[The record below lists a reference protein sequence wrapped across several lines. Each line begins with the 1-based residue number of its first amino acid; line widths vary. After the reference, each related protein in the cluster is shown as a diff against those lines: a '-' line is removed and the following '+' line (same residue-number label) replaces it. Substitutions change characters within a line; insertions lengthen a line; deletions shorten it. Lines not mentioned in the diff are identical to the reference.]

1 MSPRLRTGAL
11 ACALAALGGV
21 VAPAAATAQLPSAST
36 AALGLADN
44 YTAAARGYNAIAWNP
59 ANLALSGNPGASLAF
74 FPLRAIAGLGPVNL
88 GDLKSWGGKAVPI
101 DVRNSWFERIQSSGH
116 EQGDAGADLTIV
128 ALQVGPV
135 GFQLSTTAHG
145 TADLTPDAA
154 RLALFGNAPSGQVG
168 SFNLQNSK
176 VNGAATSTAVLSF
189 AHAFPAGPGAKL
201 SVGVA
206 GKYTIGHVLAYG
218 QDQGSS
224 LTANPIVVNL
234 DFPVISTDTS
244 SLFNNGSGVG
254 LDMGAAY
261 ESGKLTVSGALQNVF
276 NSFKWDESKLSY
288 RPATAFF
295 NGDSSSAGSFE
306 VQPMSRAP
314 ASLVSAVTD
323 LKYKPVVLLGGAYRV
338 NPRFV
343 LDADFHQ
350 RMGDGGMQFGP
361 KTQLGAG
368 AEYRVLSFLP
378 LRGGIAYVTGGSQLA
393 GGVGLDLGTFSMN
406 ASLAHRSDDIG
417 TSTISMIT
425 LISSFPR

>member
-11 ACALAALGGV
+11 LCALAALGGV
-21 VAPAAATAQLPSAST
+21 IAPAPATAQLPSAST

-74 FPLRAIAGLGPVNL
+74 FPVRAVAGLGPVNL
-88 GDLKSWGGKAVPI
+88 GDIKSWGGKVVPI
-101 DVRNSWFERIQSSGH
+101 DVRNTWFQRIQSSGH
-116 EQGDAGADLTIV
+116 EKGDAGADLTIA

-135 GFQLSTTAHG
+135 GFQLSSSLHG
-145 TADLTPDAA
+145 TANLTPDAA
-154 RLALFGNAPSGQVG
+154 KLALFGNAPNGQAG
-168 SFNLQNSK
+168 SFNLQDSR
-176 VNGAATSTAVLSF
+176 VNGAWTSTAAVSL

-201 SVGVA
+201 SLGVA

-218 QDQGSS
+218 QDRGSS
-224 LTANPIVVNL
+224 LTANPIVINL
-234 DFPVISTDTS
+234 NFPVISTDTS
-244 SLFNNGSGVG
+244 SLFNNGSGLG
-254 LDMGAAY
+254 LDLGAAY
-261 ESGKLTVSGALQNVF
+261 EAGKLTLSGALQNVF
-276 NSFKWDESKLSY
+276 NSFKWQQSKLTY
-288 RPATAFF
+288 RPAAAFF

-306 VQPMSRAP
+306 IEPMSRAP

-323 LKYKPVVLLGGAYRV
+323 LKYKPVVLAGAAYRV

-343 LDADFHQ
+343 VDADFHQ
-350 RMGDGGMQFGP
+350 RLGDGGMQFGP

-368 AEYRVLSFLP
+368 AEYRILSFIP
-378 LRGGIAYVTGGSQLA
+378 LRAGVAYVTGGSQFG

-406 ASLAHRSDDIG
+406 ASIAHRSDEIG
-417 TSTISMIT
+417 TSTISMVT